1 MIGLLEGISQ
11 EEYNTLQKSL
21 SLITVLVASADGKID
36 KNEIDDAE
44 KVVHIRSFNK
54 PELLKEFYQ
63 DVETHFH
70 ADLDEAIEEYGDG
83 TEESRNRIINR
94 LKVLNTILPKIED
107 PSVRYYLYNS
117 LKSFAKHIA
126 KSSGGIF
133 GFLSIGPK
141 EDHYIDLE
149 FIDPIAKPIE

>member
-1 MIGLLEGISQ
+1 MIALLEGISE
-11 EEYNTLQKSL
+11 EEYLTLQKSL
-21 SLITVLVASADGKID
+21 SLIAVLVASADGKID
-36 KNEIDDAE
+36 EEEIDDAE
-44 KVVHIRSFNK
+44 KVVHIRTFNK

-70 ADLDEAIEEYGDG
+70 NDLDEAIAMYGQG
-83 TEESRNRIINR
+83 TEESRNKIVNR
-94 LKVLNTILPKIED
+94 LEVLNSILPKIND
-107 PSVRYYLYNS
+107 PSIRYYLYKS

-133 GFLSIGPK
+133 GFLAIGPN

-149 FIDPIAKPIE
+149 FINPIEKPVE